1 MAARVPGLLDVQ
13 DGEVE
18 DTRHLFLDCP
28 AYAGE
33 RAEMGQRV
41 AHVAGW
47 QRMPE
52 MSADDRLLV
61 LLGRRLGSVKVEA
74 AVDLVVKMFLG
85 KVWAKRSGV
94 RVTLNSILHRN
105 DS

>member
-1 MAARVPGLLDVQ
+1 M
-13 DGEVE
+13 
-18 DTRHLFLDCP
+18 FLDCP

-33 RAEMGQRV
+33 RAEMEQRV
-41 AHVAGW
+41 AHVAGR
-47 QRMPE
+47 QGMPVSDAGQYME
-52 MSADDRLLV
+52 MSADNRLLV

-94 RVTLNSILHRN
+94 RVTLNNILHRN